1 MTEINR
7 LMSLA
12 DPVALF
18 YMDCCAS
25 ISLSAMLAVT
35 RCRSV
40 LTYSDQR
47 DVFCSSFPFFSHP
60 PLPFFFSFKQAHLTF
75 SIPLQRPSLGSQSLL
90 KLPPPPQTTT
100 HHHLPQRSRTQLWE
114 QRTPRPQTPPPPPP
128 VDDRRRF

>member
-7 LMSLA
+7 LTSLA

-47 DVFCSSFPFFSHP
+47 DVFCSSFPFFP
-60 PLPFFFSFKQAHLTF
+60 TLLFLFFSLSNKHT
-75 SIPLQRPSLGSQSLL
+75 
-90 KLPPPPQTTT
+90 
-100 HHHLPQRSRTQLWE
+100 
-114 QRTPRPQTPPPPPP
+114 
-128 VDDRRRF
+128 